1 MSASATNNHSPK
13 GAFWST
19 LHAQN
24 LKADEPLSRQEKS
37 SNNKDTAPTKA
48 GSQPTV
54 SRYLNDSPPKDLTP
68 PSGKILKE
76 KVQSQGSAPVPRRRN
91 YADEVEQLDTKVD
104 SESSNWKF
112 DDDERPKAPVL
123 LSPIGSMPSRQR
135 HLPENTGSPNEPFE
149 GNSTQGNVSN
159 QSRTNEQLK
168 AEVDRL
174 NVALSQV
181 LNDKSAITSRFE
193 EMTAIC
199 RAQKQEI
206 QDLKSALASG
216 ANNKNSSQQ
225 ELFNQQ
231 QQPPMTQHQW
241 QPQQNAGA
249 QNFEQ
254 VCEFLVPVQI
264 CTYNGNS
271 FYLIKG
277 HFTPLSK
284 TVTRKSRGPVKFL
297 HASCRFRHPFKL
309 HGPLAL

>member
-1 MSASATNNHSPK
+1 MSASSTNNHSPK

-19 LHAQN
+19 PHAQN
-24 LKADEPLSRQEKS
+24 LKVDEPLSRQEKS
-37 SNNKDTAPTKA
+37 SNNKDTTPTKV
-48 GSQPTV
+48 GSHPTV
-54 SRYLNDSPPKDLTP
+54 SRYVNDSPPKDLTP
-68 PSGKILKE
+68 SSGKNSKE

-104 SESSNWKF
+104 NESSNWKF
-112 DDDERPKAPVL
+112 DEDERPKAPVL

-135 HLPENTGSPNEPFE
+135 HLPENTGSLNEPFE
-149 GNSTQGNVSN
+149 GNSTQGNGS

-181 LNDKSAITSRFE
+181 LNDKSAIASRFE

-225 ELFNQQ
+225 ETFNLQ
-231 QQPPMTQHQW
+231 QQPTSQRQW

-249 QNFEQ
+249 QNIEQ

-264 CTYNGNS
+264 CTYDDNN
-271 FYLIKG
+271 FYLTKG
-277 HFTPLSK
+277 HISQ
-284 TVTRKSRGPVKFL
+284 KSLPGNFE
-297 HASCRFRHPFKL
+297 SS
-309 HGPLAL
+309 